1 MNTWV
6 SAGDPPLRYFKNDY
20 DKPPISYVPKHQSCT
35 IPAGKGPVIPAD
47 EATQTSKGYGRS
59 KPDFPEIS
67 LRSLQNAEPWIKK
80 TLSMEDDDPDVD
92 YYASFQQLCM
102 GKDGAFP

>member
-6 SAGDPPLRYFKNDY
+6 RAGDPPLRYFKNDY
-20 DKPPISYVPKHQSCT
+20 DKPPITYIPKRPSCT
-35 IPAGKGPVIPAD
+35 IPAGPVIPSD
-47 EATQTSKGYGRS
+47 EATQTLEGNGRS
-59 KPDFPEIS
+59 KPDLPEIS

-92 YYASFQQLCM
+92 YYASIQQLCT
-102 GKDGAFP
+102 GKDDAFP